1 MRGTISMISGDR
13 GRWLRLLALTT
24 LRMPLLTPSAVRAN
38 AETWRLD
45 RSQDGIEV
53 YTRPVTGSAVR
64 AFQGTSEFDHPTE
77 AP

>member
-1 MRGTISMISGDR
+1 MRGTISMISGDLV
-13 GRWLRLLALTT
+13 GWVRLLALTK
-24 LRMPLLTPSAVRAN
+24 LRMPLRTPSSARAN

-45 RSQDGIEV
+45 PSQGGIEV
-53 YTRPVTGSAVR
+53 YTRPVTGSAIS